1 LVYEGRRTVF
11 SHTKEVIMRGI
22 PSRPSIVDCVILAL
36 LLLGS
41 ALIASG
47 AEPPPS
53 FEVEVHG
60 TGSPVLLVP
69 GLSCSG
75 EVWDQTVKALEE
87 RHEVHVL
94 SLAGFAGRAPIE
106 APFLPRV
113 RDDIVAYIQAQQL
126 NRPAIVGHSLG
137 GFLAFWLAA
146 SEPTL
151 VGPIVAVDGV
161 PFLPALMDASATADS
176 IHTMATNMKAMMAS
190 LTPEQFSAR
199 NRMSLTRMVTASEDV
214 ERLARQGAASDRA
227 TVAQAMFELMTTDL
241 RNGLSSIESPVLLI
255 AAGAA
260 TPTPKGRARLR
271 RSYEAQIAPI
281 PDHRVVLA
289 SDARHFIMLDSP
301 DFFHA
306 TLTGFLADTTGSK
319 RAAQ

>member
-1 LVYEGRRTVF
+1 
-11 SHTKEVIMRGI
+11 MRGI
-22 PSRPSIVDCVILAL
+22 PSRPPIVDCVILAL

-60 TGSPVLLVP
+60 AGSPVLLIP

-75 EVWDQTVKALEE
+75 EVWDQTVMALEE

-113 RDDIVAYIQAQQL
+113 RDDIVAYIQTRQL
-126 NRPAIVGHSLG
+126 DRPAIVGHSLG

-161 PFLPALMDASATADS
+161 PFLPALMDAGATADS
-176 IHTMATNMKAMMAS
+176 VRTMAANMKAMMAS
-190 LTPEQFSAR
+190 LTPEQFTLQ
-199 NRMSLTRMVTASEDV
+199 NRMSLTRMVRASEDL
-214 ERLARQGAASDRA
+214 ERLARQAAASDRA
-227 TVAQAMFELMTTDL
+227 TVAQAMFELITTDL
-241 RNGLSSIESPVLLI
+241 RDGVANIESPVLLI

-260 TPTPKGRARLR
+260 TPTPEGRARLR
-271 RSYEAQIAPI
+271 RSYEAQVASI

-289 SDARHFIMLDSP
+289 DHARHFIMLDSP

-306 TLTGFLADTTGSK
+306 TLTAFLADFTGPK
-319 RAAQ
+319 AAQ

>member
-1 LVYEGRRTVF
+1 MREVSRT
-11 SHTKEVIMRGI
+11 
-22 PSRPSIVDCVILAL
+22 PIVGCVILAL

-41 ALIASG
+41 ALSAWG
-47 AEPPPS
+47 AETPPS

-60 TGSPVLLVP
+60 AGSPVLLIP

-75 EVWDQTVKALEE
+75 EVWDETVRALEG

-94 SLAGFAGRAPIE
+94 SLAGFAGRAAIE

-126 NRPAIVGHSLG
+126 DRPAIVGHSLG

-161 PFLPALMDASATADS
+161 PFLPALLDAGATADS
-176 IHTMATNMKAMMAS
+176 VRTMAANMKAMMAS
-190 LTPEQFSAR
+190 LTPEQFTLQ
-199 NRMSLTRMVTASEDV
+199 NRMSLTRMVRASEDL
-214 ERLARQGAASDRA
+214 ERLARQAAASDRA

-241 RNGLSSIESPVLLI
+241 RDGVANIESPVLLI

-260 TPTPKGRARLR
+260 TPTPEGRARLR
-271 RSYEAQIAPI
+271 RSYEAQVASI

-289 SDARHFIMLDSP
+289 DGARHFIMLDSP

-306 TLTGFLADTTGSK
+306 TLTGFLTDFTGPK
-319 RAAQ
+319 AAL